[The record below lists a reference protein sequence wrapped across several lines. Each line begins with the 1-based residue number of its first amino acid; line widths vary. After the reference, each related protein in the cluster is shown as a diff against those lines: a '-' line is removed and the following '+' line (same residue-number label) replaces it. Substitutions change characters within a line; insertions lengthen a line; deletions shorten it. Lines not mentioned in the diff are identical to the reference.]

1 MLDMAFLLA
10 RGEDPNSVF
19 GKGPISVP
27 IDPVPNSHKRA
38 KVGVGMTMLILGWTT
53 FTLRAYTRL
62 ILVKTTGSDD
72 LFMLITLVWALWL
85 HQTITDTL
93 ELFFTIFCVSVMIIG
108 FILNGRYELSGD
120 LMTIVTEVCSSA
132 VADTQ
137 TDQCSSF
144 SWLNLLMSW
153 LWYFSKSR
161 SASSSSAYR
170 F

>member
-72 LFMLITLVWALWL
+72 LFMLITLV
-85 HQTITDTL
+85 
-93 ELFFTIFCVSVMIIG
+93 
-108 FILNGRYELSGD
+108 
-120 LMTIVTEVCSSA
+120 
-132 VADTQ
+132 
-137 TDQCSSF
+137 
-144 SWLNLLMSW
+144 
-153 LWYFSKSR
+153 
-161 SASSSSAYR
+161 
-170 F
+170 